1 MRGLALQLLEQETV
15 PIEFWG
21 WTDDLPFPTPPP
33 PHRGLWLPR
42 LGVPRTRF
50 PALLRAA
57 MRVRQRLS
65 RASAIHITDPNA
77 LIYGDRRPLLTTV
90 YDLIPLHQPRPE
102 TPAYKRYLEMLQ
114 SAAAVF
120 AISEATARDVIST
133 LKVPSDRVILAQ
145 PGISIPAETE
155 LPAPPIT
162 GPYFLYVGSPDPH
175 KNLDV
180 LIKAMALCQDLPD
193 HLVMVGNWPDSS
205 LSDLRARAEQMA
217 ALRGRIHHLGYVDT
231 LTLASLYR
239 SATAVVV
246 PSLTEGFGLPVGE
259 AMAAGAPVIHSRLRV
274 LEEVSAGNALTFTA
288 TSESELAGYLRNL
301 SSDPQLRSSLRARGS
316 RRARSLTWTG
326 AVERTLAAYG
336 DALARR
342 APEDRPAR

>member
-21 WTDDLPFPTPPP
+21 WTDDRPFPPPPP

-42 LGVPRTRF
+42 LGIPRTRF
-50 PALLRAA
+50 PALLRAS

-65 RASAIHITDPNA
+65 GASAIHITDPNA

-90 YDLIPLHQPRPE
+90 YDLIPLHQLQPE
-102 TPAYKRYLEMLQ
+102 TPSYKRYLEMVRA
-114 SAAAVF
+114 AAAVF
-120 AISEATARDVIST
+120 AISEATARDVITT
-133 LKVPSDRVILAQ
+133 LKTPPDRVILAQ
-145 PGISIPAETE
+145 PGITIPAEAE
-155 LPAPPIT
+155 LPVPPVT

-175 KNLDV
+175 KNLEV
-180 LIKAMALCQDLPD
+180 LIRAMALGQDLPD
-193 HLVMVGNWPDSS
+193 HLVIVGNWPESS
-205 LSDLRARAEQMA
+205 LAALHARAEQTA
-217 ALRGRIHHLGYVDT
+217 ELRGRIQHLGYVDP

-259 AMAAGAPVIHSRLRV
+259 AMAAGAPVIHSRLKV

-288 TSESELAGYLRNL
+288 TSESELAGNLRRV
-301 SSDPQLRSSLRARGS
+301 SADPQLRSSLRARGI